1 MRTDTIENI
10 ILHHSNRGMHL
21 LREKL
26 PENYCREAAQDILSW
41 ERGNVLL
48 TTGFYVAGYAETDGP
63 VGTVMLAKALNKLGY
78 HAVIVTDE
86 YCRGFFEPERIETVY
101 MKNSDGEPFCAELIE
116 KFKPVG
122 MISIERCGQNTQDDY
137 ANMRGVSIK
146 ENTAPVDMLFAKYLG
161 QIPTIGV
168 GDGGN
173 EIGMGNMKDVIAE
186 KLSLIPCKVCVD
198 RLVIATVSNW
208 GAYGIVAYL
217 ALLSGDKSLLPGYK
231 WVASYLKSIVALGS
245 VDGVSKENVPS
256 VDGFPQEI
264 EEEIMSDLTAAV
276 CGA

>member
-86 YCRGFFEPERIETVY
+86 YCKGFFEPEKIETVY